1 MDIVLSRILKL
12 KSEKK
17 ISDTQ
22 FTKDL
27 HFYSSIVSEWKNG
40 SSKSYM
46 KHLPKIADYF
56 GTTVD
61 AILNGKTDT
70 KEKPI
75 FDLPGAFELGE
86 FATIELVANIR
97 AGYDGVAIADVS
109 ELISVP
115 ALMLK
120 GYPPEECKAFIVVG
134 NSMYPKFEEG
144 DYVIIH
150 VQSSVDS
157 GDTAVIIYNDD
168 EASIKK
174 IRYVYGEDWL
184 EMIPANPE
192 YMTKRI
198 EGEDIQSCHI
208 YGKVISMMRL

>member
-61 AILNGKTDT
+61 AILNGETDT
-70 KEKPI
+70 KEQP
-75 FDLPGAFELGE
+75 
-86 FATIELVANIR
+86 ATNDDGLTEEQREIIELFDR
-97 AGYDGVAIADVS
+97 ADPEVQRAALEFLRAIERREHKPD
-109 ELISVP
+109 
-115 ALMLK
+115 
-120 GYPPEECKAFIVVG
+120 
-134 NSMYPKFEEG
+134 N
-144 DYVIIH
+144 
-150 VQSSVDS
+150 
-157 GDTAVIIYNDD
+157 T
-168 EASIKK
+168 
-174 IRYVYGEDWL
+174 
-184 EMIPANPE
+184 
-192 YMTKRI
+192 
-198 EGEDIQSCHI
+198 
-208 YGKVISMMRL
+208 